1 MEFLKF
7 IFSSPWIW
15 LGFLILVCCVLKYMV
30 DLVSVLRAKRKVH
43 TFKASDGSWQVLV
56 ENATHNDV
64 ENATHNDV
72 EAAMVR
78 QELREHLREQL
89 KDKEVDQND

>member
-15 LGFLILVCCVLKYMV
+15 LGFLILVCCVLKYAV
-30 DLVSVLRAKRKVH
+30 DLVSALRAKRKVH
-43 TFKASDGSWQVLV
+43 AFKTSDGSWQVL
-56 ENATHNDV
+56 V

>member
-30 DLVSVLRAKRKVH
+30 DLVSALRAKRKVH
-43 TFKASDGSWQVLV
+43 TFKTSDGSWQVL
-56 ENATHNDV
+56 V

-89 KDKEVDQND
+89 KDKTC

>member
-1 MEFLKF
+1 MSNGVFEVYLFQPVDLA
-7 IFSSPWIW
+7 W
-15 LGFLILVCCVLKYMV
+15 LSDSGLCVLKYMV
-30 DLVSVLRAKRKVH
+30 DLVSALRAKRKVH
-43 TFKASDGSWQVLV
+43 TFKTSDGSWQVL
-56 ENATHNDV
+56 V

>member
-1 MEFLKF
+1 MKF

-15 LGFLILVCCVLKYMV
+15 LGFLILVCCVLKYAV
-30 DLVSVLRAKRKVH
+30 DLVNALRAKRKVH
-43 TFKASDGSWQVLV
+43 TFKTSDGSWQVL
-56 ENATHNDV
+56 V

-89 KDKEVDQND
+89 KDKEVEQND

>member
-1 MEFLKF
+1 MEFLKL

-15 LGFLILVCCVLKYMV
+15 LGFLILVCCVLKYAV
-30 DLVSVLRAKRKVH
+30 DLVNALRAKRKVH
-43 TFKASDGSWQVLV
+43 TFKTSDGSWQVL
-56 ENATHNDV
+56 V

-89 KDKEVDQND
+89 KDKEVEQND

>member
-30 DLVSVLRAKRKVH
+30 DLVSALRAKRKVH
-43 TFKASDGSWQVLV
+43 TFKTSDGSWQVLV

-64 ENATHNDV
+64 E
-72 EAAMVR
+72 AARVR

>member
-7 IFSSPWIW
+7 IFSSLWIW

-30 DLVSVLRAKRKVH
+30 DLVSALRAKRKVH
-43 TFKASDGSWQVLV
+43 TFKTSDGSWQVL
-56 ENATHNDV
+56 V

>member
-15 LGFLILVCCVLKYMV
+15 LGFLILVCCVLKYTV
-30 DLVSVLRAKRKVH
+30 DLVSALRAKRKVH
-43 TFKASDGSWQVLV
+43 TFKTSDGSWQVL
-56 ENATHNDV
+56 V

-89 KDKEVDQND
+89 KDKSNGIKSRG

>member
-15 LGFLILVCCVLKYMV
+15 LGFPILVCCVLKYTV
-30 DLVSVLRAKRKVH
+30 DLVSALRAKRKVH
-43 TFKASDGSWQVLV
+43 TFKTSDGSWQVLV
-56 ENATHNDV
+56 ENAS
-64 ENATHNDV
+64 HNDV

>member
-15 LGFLILVCCVLKYMV
+15 LGFLILVCCVLKYAV
-30 DLVSVLRAKRKVH
+30 DLVNALRAKRKVH
-43 TFKASDGSWQVLV
+43 TFKTSDGSWQVL
-56 ENATHNDV
+56 V

-89 KDKEVDQND
+89 KDKEVEQND

>member
-1 MEFLKF
+1 MMDALRF
-7 IFSSPWIW
+7 IFSSFWIW
-15 LGFLILVCCVLKYMV
+15 LGFTTLVAVVLKYLV
-30 DLVSVLRAKRKVH
+30 DLVSALRAKRKVH
-43 TFKASDGSWQVLV
+43 TFKTSDGSWQVL
-56 ENATHNDV
+56 V

>member
-30 DLVSVLRAKRKVH
+30 DLVSALRAKRKVH
-43 TFKASDGSWQVLV
+43 TFKTSDGSWQVL
-56 ENATHNDV
+56 V

-89 KDKEVDQND
+89 KDKEVDQNY

>member
-30 DLVSVLRAKRKVH
+30 DLVSALRAKRKVH
-43 TFKASDGSWQVLV
+43 TFKTSDGSWQVL
-56 ENATHNDV
+56 V

-89 KDKEVDQND
+89 KDKEVEQND

>member
-15 LGFLILVCCVLKYMV
+15 LGFLILVCCVLKYAV
-30 DLVSVLRAKRKVH
+30 DLVNALRAKRKVH
-43 TFKASDGSWQVLV
+43 TFKTSDGSWQVLV

-64 ENATHNDV
+64 E
-72 EAAMVR
+72 AAMVR
-78 QELREHLREQL
+78 QELLEHLREQL

>member
-1 MEFLKF
+1 MMGVLSF

-15 LGFLILVCCVLKYMV
+15 LGFLILVCCVLKYTV
-30 DLVSVLRAKRKVH
+30 DLVSALRAKRKVH
-43 TFKASDGSWQVLV
+43 TFKTSDGSWQVL
-56 ENATHNDV
+56 V

-89 KDKEVDQND
+89 KDKEVEQND

>member
-7 IFSSPWIW
+7 IFSSLWIW
-15 LGFLILVCCVLKYMV
+15 LGFLILVCCVLKYAV
-30 DLVSVLRAKRKVH
+30 DLVNALRAKRKVH
-43 TFKASDGSWQVLV
+43 TFKTSDGSWQVLV

-64 ENATHNDV
+64 E
-72 EAAMVR
+72 AAIVR

>member
-7 IFSSPWIW
+7 IFSSQWIW
-15 LGFLILVCCVLKYMV
+15 LGFLILVCCVLKYTV
-30 DLVSVLRAKRKVH
+30 DLVSALRAKRKVH
-43 TFKASDGSWQVLV
+43 TFKTSDGSWQVLV
-56 ENATHNDV
+56 ENAS
-64 ENATHNDV
+64 HNDV

>member
-15 LGFLILVCCVLKYMV
+15 LGFLILVCCVLKYTV
-30 DLVSVLRAKRKVH
+30 DLVSALRAKRKVH
-43 TFKASDGSWQVLV
+43 TYKTSDGSWQVL
-56 ENATHNDV
+56 V

-89 KDKEVDQND
+89 KDKEVEQND

>member
-15 LGFLILVCCVLKYMV
+15 LGFLILVRCVLKYMV
-30 DLVSVLRAKRKVH
+30 DLVSALRAKRKVH
-43 TFKASDGSWQVLV
+43 TFKTSDGSWQVL
-56 ENATHNDV
+56 V

>member
-15 LGFLILVCCVLKYMV
+15 LGFLILVCCVLKYAV
-30 DLVSVLRAKRKVH
+30 DLVNALRAKRKVH
-43 TFKASDGSWQVLV
+43 TFKTSDDSWQVL
-56 ENATHNDV
+56 V

>member
-15 LGFLILVCCVLKYMV
+15 LGFLILVCCVLKYAV
-30 DLVSVLRAKRKVH
+30 DLVNALRAKRKVH
-43 TFKASDGSWQVLV
+43 TFETSDGSWQVL
-56 ENATHNDV
+56 V

>member
-30 DLVSVLRAKRKVH
+30 DLGSALRAKRKVH
-43 TFKASDGSWQVLV
+43 TFKTSDGSWQVL
-56 ENATHNDV
+56 V

>member
-1 MEFLKF
+1 MELLKF

-30 DLVSVLRAKRKVH
+30 DLVSALRAKRKVH
-43 TFKASDGSWQVLV
+43 TFKTSDGSWQVL
-56 ENATHNDV
+56 V

>member
-30 DLVSVLRAKRKVH
+30 DLVSALRAKRKVH
-43 TFKASDGSWQVLV
+43 TFKTSDGSWQVL
-56 ENATHNDV
+56 V

-89 KDKEVDQND
+89 KDKG

>member
-30 DLVSVLRAKRKVH
+30 DLVSALRAKRKVH
-43 TFKASDGSWQVLV
+43 TFKTSDGSWQVLV

-64 ENATHNDV
+64 E
-72 EAAMVR
+72 AAMVW

>member
-15 LGFLILVCCVLKYMV
+15 LGFLILVCCVLKYTV
-30 DLVSVLRAKRKVH
+30 DLVSALRAKRKAH
-43 TFKASDGSWQVLV
+43 TFKTSDGSWQVL
-56 ENATHNDV
+56 V

-89 KDKEVDQND
+89 KDKEVEQND

>member
-15 LGFLILVCCVLKYMV
+15 LGFLILVCCVLKYTV
-30 DLVSVLRAKRKVH
+30 DLVSALRAKRKVH
-43 TFKASDGSWQVLV
+43 TFKTSDGSWQVLV

-64 ENATHNDV
+64 E
-72 EAAMVR
+72 AAMVR
-78 QELREHLREQL
+78 QGLCEHLREQL
-89 KDKEVDQND
+89 KDKEVEQND

>member
-7 IFSSPWIW
+7 IFPSPWIW
-15 LGFLILVCCVLKYMV
+15 LGFLILVCCVLKYTV
-30 DLVSVLRAKRKVH
+30 DLVSALRAKRKVH
-43 TFKASDGSWQVLV
+43 TFKTSDGSWQVL
-56 ENATHNDV
+56 V

-89 KDKEVDQND
+89 KDKEVEQND

>member
-15 LGFLILVCCVLKYMV
+15 LGFLILVCCVLKYTV
-30 DLVSVLRAKRKVH
+30 DLVNAIRAKRKVH
-43 TFKASDGSWQVLV
+43 TFKTSDGSWQVLV
-56 ENATHNDV
+56 ENATHND
-64 ENATHNDV
+64 A

-78 QELREHLREQL
+78 QELREHLREQM
-89 KDKEVDQND
+89 KEREGAE

>member
-15 LGFLILVCCVLKYMV
+15 LGFLILVCCVLKYTV
-30 DLVSVLRAKRKVH
+30 DLVSALRAKRKVH
-43 TFKASDGSWQVLV
+43 TFKMSDGSWQVL
-56 ENATHNDV
+56 V

-89 KDKEVDQND
+89 KDKEVEQND

>member
-15 LGFLILVCCVLKYMV
+15 LGFLILVCRVLNYMV
-30 DLVSVLRAKRKVH
+30 DLVSALRAKRKVH
-43 TFKASDGSWQVLV
+43 TFKTSDGSWQVL
-56 ENATHNDV
+56 V

>member
-15 LGFLILVCCVLKYMV
+15 LGFLIPVCCVLKYMV
-30 DLVSVLRAKRKVH
+30 DLVSALRAKRKVH
-43 TFKASDGSWQVLV
+43 TFKTSDGSWQVL
-56 ENATHNDV
+56 V

>member
-15 LGFLILVCCVLKYMV
+15 LGFLILVCCVLKYTV
-30 DLVSVLRAKRKVH
+30 DLVSTLRAKRKVH
-43 TFKASDGSWQVLV
+43 TFKTSDGSWQVL
-56 ENATHNDV
+56 V

>member
-30 DLVSVLRAKRKVH
+30 DLVSALRAKRKVH
-43 TFKASDGSWQVLV
+43 TFKTSDGSWQVFV
-56 ENATHNDV
+56 D
-64 ENATHNDV
+64 NATHNDV

>member
-15 LGFLILVCCVLKYMV
+15 LGFLILVCCVLKYTV
-30 DLVSVLRAKRKVH
+30 DLVNAIRAKRKVH
-43 TFKASDGSWQVLV
+43 TFKTSDGSWQVLV
-56 ENATHNDV
+56 G
-64 ENATHNDV
+64 NATHNDV

>member
-15 LGFLILVCCVLKYMV
+15 LGFLILVCCVLKYTV
-30 DLVSVLRAKRKVH
+30 DLVSALRAKRKVH
-43 TFKASDGSWQVLV
+43 TFKTSDGSWQVLV
-56 ENATHNDV
+56 ENAS
-64 ENATHNDV
+64 HNDV

-89 KDKEVDQND
+89 KDKEVEQND

>member
-7 IFSSPWIW
+7 IFSSLWIW
-15 LGFLILVCCVLKYMV
+15 LGFLILVCCVLKYAV
-30 DLVSVLRAKRKVH
+30 DLVNALRAKRKVH
-43 TFKASDGSWQVLV
+43 TFKTSDGSWQVLV
-56 ENATHNDV
+56 ENATHNY
-64 ENATHNDV
+64 V

>member
-1 MEFLKF
+1 MVFLKF

-30 DLVSVLRAKRKVH
+30 DLVSALRAKRKVH
-43 TFKASDGSWQVLV
+43 TFKTSDGSWQVL
-56 ENATHNDV
+56 V